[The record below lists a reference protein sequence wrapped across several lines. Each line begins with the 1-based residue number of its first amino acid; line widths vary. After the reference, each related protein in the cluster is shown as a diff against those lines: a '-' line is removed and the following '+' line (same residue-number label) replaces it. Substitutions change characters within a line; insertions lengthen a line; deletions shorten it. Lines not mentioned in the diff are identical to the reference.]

1 MSETQNQAQQIA
13 DDLVNS
19 AGGSLANAVF
29 TENFEGETF
38 TAMRQKAAE
47 LLVKIDLIASSLDTS
62 GLYAAS
68 MENCNN
74 ILETSLP
81 YNQKSKNNL
90 MERSVGDA
98 ETDPENVTGKYV
110 LGPPQKEI
118 VAFITADGKEHSADS
133 NVAIIQQLA
142 DTITEQYDYH
152 VNNYKDRMQRT
163 QDAYTAL
170 SEQVDLYD
178 RGLKQAWKPG
188 EYGEYS
194 TPPTISKSFLNSQ
207 NFKGK
212 LQPSDFE
219 PIADRLEGTSMK
231 VPYTNHETDNGNP
244 EFTSAYSYLNEV
256 DERTRMTYEQHEEAK
271 EKEYITNEGAVR
283 YAQPYIAPDGREMDS
298 NGNPYSPQN

>member
-1 MSETQNQAQQIA
+1 MPETQKQAQQIA

-47 LLVKIDLIASSLDTS
+47 LLVKIDLIASSLDVS
-62 GLYAAS
+62 GLYATY
-68 MENCNN
+68 MENWND
-74 ILETSLP
+74 ILETNLP

-98 ETDPENVTGKYV
+98 ETDPENVTGKYI
-110 LGPPQKEI
+110 LDATQKEI
-118 VAFITADGKEHSADS
+118 RTFITADGKEHSSDS
-133 NVAIIQQLA
+133 GVAITQTLA
-142 DTITEQYDYH
+142 NTIPEKFDYQ
-152 VNNYKDRMQRT
+152 VNRYKDSMQRV
-163 QDAYTAL
+163 QDMYTAL
-170 SEQVDLYD
+170 SEKIDLYD
-178 RGLKQAWKPG
+178 RGQKQSWETG
-188 EYGEYS
+188 EHGEFS
-194 TPPTISKSFLNSQ
+194 TPPSLSKSFLNSQ

-219 PIADRLEGTSMK
+219 PIADRLDGTSLK
-231 VPYTNHETDNGNP
+231 VPYTNRETSDGNA
-244 EFTSAYSYLNEV
+244 ESTSAYSYLNEV

-271 EKEYITNEGAVR
+271 EREYATNEGAVR

-298 NGNPYSPQN
+298 SGNPYSTQN